1 MMLAVGRWLQVL
13 LFPFALV
20 AGLVAASLKVSP
32 GRFLIHN
39 VKPGRLYDVYRE
51 TGLRLTIYNDDSA
64 TRTWILSVHRPSERG
79 MWEKGYAEIP
89 DPLWC
94 WFDNAEV
101 TVGPGGKAYAY
112 LSLRIPDEER
122 YFNQHWVATFSVDSR
137 PGRAGISL
145 AVDIRAQIE
154 TVSVGE
160 LEARPYGLLGLRPSM
175 VELADVVPGTGR
187 KAQVALCN
195 NDVTTH
201 TYTMTSL
208 FEDKGI
214 EHKAYLTQSYDP
226 IPDFRWI
233 SRENSIQIGPNGE
246 ANLSLGL
253 QIPDAAAYFGR
264 KWEEIL
270 LILPDHG
277 LPGFVRVQIRTR
289 DKAKPE

>member
-1 MMLAVGRWLQVL
+1 MMLVIGRWLRVF
-13 LFPFALV
+13 LFSFALV
-20 AGLVAASLKVSP
+20 ARLEAASLKVSP

-79 MWEKGYAEIP
+79 KWEKGYAEIP
-89 DPLWC
+89 NAKWC
-94 WFDNAEV
+94 WFDRGEV
-101 TVGPGGKAYAY
+101 TMGPRSKAYAN
-112 LSLRIPDEER
+112 LFLKIPDEEK
-122 YFNQHWVATFSVDSR
+122 YLNQHWVVTLGVEGK

-154 TVSVGE
+154 TVSVGK
-160 LEARPYGLLGLRPSM
+160 LEARPYGLLGLKPSM
-175 VELADVVPGTGR
+175 VELADMVPGTGR
-187 KAQVALCN
+187 KGQVALYN

-201 TYTMTSL
+201 TYMMTSL

-233 SRENSIQIGPNGE
+233 SRENSIQIGPNGA

-253 QIPDAAAYFGR
+253 QIPDAAAYFGQ

-270 LILPDHG
+270 LILPDQG